1 MLKKIARAIQRGSW
15 KVTAAM
21 LSLAV
26 MVAMGLGAFGVHYLK
41 TQVVEAST
49 SIAKKRAAD
58 AKRDSEQILKE
69 ATKGVKKKV
78 KDSRAAEKK
87 ESRAKTPDEAKASS
101 VLTDQVRAQL
111 PGDLVYDHG
120 SFIVNGNK
128 TPLNASIAST
138 PYATNDVVTHQGKQI
153 AAKGNALLTKRTRQ
167 YENRETTGNGR
178 GAFTP
183 AGWHQQKLKGSYYKY
198 AINRGHLLG
207 YALVGGLKG
216 FDASESNPK
225 NINTQTSWANQ
236 AREDDSK
243 GQNYYEGLVRK
254 ALDQNKRVRY
264 RVTSIFATDQDLVP
278 VGNELEAKSSDG
290 KLEFHVFVP
299 NVQNGF
305 NINYYD
311 GKITLD

>member
-1 MLKKIARAIQRGSW
+1 MKRLARVIQRGSF
-15 KVTAAM
+15 KVTAVVM
-21 LSLAV
+21 GLAV
-26 MVAMGLGAFGVHYLK
+26 LVALCLGGFGVHYLK
-41 TQVVEAST
+41 TQMVEAST
-49 SIAKKRAAD
+49 SVAKKRAAD
-58 AKRDSEQILKE
+58 AKRDGEKLLNE

-78 KDSRAAEKK
+78 KNSRAAEKK

-101 VLTDQVRAQL
+101 VLTDTVRAQL

-128 TPLNASIAST
+128 TPLDASIASM
-138 PYATNDVVTHQGKQI
+138 PYATNSVVTHQDKQI
-153 AAKGNALLTKRTRQ
+153 AAVGNALLTKRTRQ

-178 GAFTP
+178 GAFKP
-183 AGWHQQKLKGSYYKY
+183 AGWHQMTLKNSYYKY

-216 FDASESNPK
+216 YDASESNAK

-236 AREDDSK
+236 AREADSK

-278 VGNELEAKSSDG
+278 VGNEIEAKSSDG

-299 NVQNGF
+299 NVQMGF
-305 NINYYD
+305 HINYYD
-311 GKITLD
+311 GKVTLD